1 MFSPS
6 TPFPSRILPSPSVMM
21 PPHDQAAPALSSW
34 PTTFPTSVLLQE
46 HRDEYKPLL
55 HTCNEDNKPPQAT
68 LNTRVTDMTSIC
80 EKIITGDGDGDG
92 HVDVSVHNCMHQL
105 HLRCHLQNLLA
116 SSPEED
122 FVSSSSSSSSTML
135 PADGFQW
142 DALTLAKQALSAS
155 KQAAAVAQEL
165 KLVKIDDDDSLPL
178 GLADS
183 SLGKNKIVRSIRLKE
198 RRSKQRKVS
207 NSKVLDDE
215 MYLTKKSNVQRRLRL
230 EKKLKEGLD
239 GNHALRLFLWSP
251 ETKQLLS
258 IEEESQLIAQIQDL
272 FKLKETKIKLQSHFG
287 REPTLAEWADGLGLS
302 CRDLQK
308 RLHCG
313 NRSKD
318 KLIHA
323 NLRLVVHIAKY
334 YQGRGLSLQDL
345 LQEGSMGLMRSVE
358 KFKPQAGCRFSTY
371 AYWWIRQTIRRALFL
386 HSKTIRL
393 PENFYALLGKIAEA
407 KKSYI
412 KEGNLHPTKEE
423 IAKRVGITVDR
434 LEMLLFSTRTPL
446 SMERAVW
453 ADSDTTFQ
461 EITADSSIEIPNVCV
476 AKQLMR
482 SHVRNLLGILPPK
495 ERKVLRL
502 RFGIEDGYEK
512 SLTEIGKVLG
522 VCKERVRQLE
532 SQALNKLKQ
541 CLVSQQLDAYVDLI
555 V

>member
-1 MFSPS
+1 MFSPPS

-21 PPHDQAAPALSSW
+21 PHDQAVPAASSW
-34 PTTFPTSVLLQE
+34 PTSFSAQYFPTSVLLQE
-46 HRDEYKPLL
+46 HRDEYRPLL
-55 HTCNEDNKPPQAT
+55 HTCKEDKSPQAT
-68 LNTRVTDMTSIC
+68 LNTRVTGVTSIC
-80 EKIITGDGDGDG
+80 EKINTGD
-92 HVDVSVHNCMHQL
+92 VDELTHNCMQQL

-122 FVSSSSSSSSTML
+122 FVSSSSSTML

-155 KQAAAVAQEL
+155 KQAAAVAEEL
-165 KLVKIDDDDSLPL
+165 KLVKIDDDNDDDSLPL

-239 GNHALRLFLWSP
+239 GNDALRLFLWSP

-258 IEEESQLIAQIQDL
+258 VEEESQLIAQIQDL

-287 REPTLAEWADGLGLS
+287 REPTLAEWADGVGLS

-334 YQGRGLSLQDL
+334 YQGRGLCLQDL

-423 IAKRVGITVDR
+423 IAKQVGITVDR

-461 EITADSSIEIPNVCV
+461 EITADSAIEIPTVCV

-512 SLTEIGKVLG
+512 SLSEIGKVLG

>member
-6 TPFPSRILPSPSVMM
+6 TPFPSRILHSPSVTSWSSSF
-21 PPHDQAAPALSSW
+21 AAQY
-34 PTTFPTSVLLQE
+34 FPTSVLLQE

-55 HTCNEDNKPPQAT
+55 HVSKEDKTSQAT
-68 LNTRVTDMTSIC
+68 MNTRVMDVASVR
-80 EKIITGDGDGDG
+80 EKNNTGD
-92 HVDVSVHNCMHQL
+92 VDESVHNCMRQL

-116 SSPEED
+116 SSATED
-122 FVSSSSSSSSTML
+122 FGTSSSTTQ

-142 DALTLAKQALSAS
+142 NALSLAKQALSAS
-155 KQAAAVAQEL
+155 KQAAAAAEEL
-165 KLVKIDDDDSLPL
+165 KLIEVDDNSDDPLPL
-178 GLADS
+178 GLASTSLAHS
-183 SLGKNKIVRSIRLKE
+183 SLGKNKIVRSTRLKE

-207 NSKVLDDE
+207 KSKVLDE
-215 MYLTKKSNVQRRLRL
+215 EKYLTRKFDVQRRLRI
-230 EKKLKEGLD
+230 EKKLKEGLE
-239 GNHALRLFLWSP
+239 GNDPLRLFLWGP
-251 ETKQLLS
+251 ETKRLLNL
-258 IEEESQLIAQIQDL
+258 EEESKLIAQIQDL
-272 FKLKETKIKLQSHFG
+272 LRLKETNIKLQSQFG
-287 REPTLAEWADGLGLS
+287 REPTLAEWADGVGLS
-302 CRDLQK
+302 CRALQA

-318 KLIHA
+318 KLINA

-345 LQEGSMGLMRSVE
+345 LQEGSMGLMRGVE
-358 KFKPQAGCRFSTY
+358 KFKPKAGCRFSTY

-393 PENFYALLGKIAEA
+393 PENFYTLLGKVTEA

-423 IAKRVGITVDR
+423 IARQVGITVDK
-434 LEMLLFSTRTPL
+434 LEMLLFTARTPL

-453 ADSDTTFQ
+453 ADQDTTFQ
-461 EITADSSIEIPNVCV
+461 EITADSAIEIPNVSV

-482 SHVRNLLGILPPK
+482 SHVRNLLNVLNPK
-495 ERKVLRL
+495 ERRVIRL

-512 SLTEIGKVLG
+512 SLSDIGKVLG

-532 SQALNKLKQ
+532 SQGLNKLKQ
-541 CLVSQQLDAYVDLI
+541 NLVSQQLDAYVDLI